1 MKISLLNESGCQLK
15 PFLDFA
21 FCFKKLL
28 YFVSRGLFIQHFKV
42 MALSQTK
49 FFIMMAKKSTAPFR
63 QYIGEK
69 KKPQSTKYW
78 MPRVQND
85 WIKDNHCLQLV
96 LHKVLRITSECHIN
110 LGVDSGIH
118 QGPNMYHFVPQCP
131 FGFHQVQYFV
141 FFRELL
147 QSRPQVIQIFLFC
160 IFLFV
165 FLFLKNMERTAFRSR
180 TNNKTKW
187 AKELETKRFSNCI
200 NNDEKNKM
208 PKSFLISSERTCL
221 KVVLQGRWNKCW
233 LEKIIGGG
241 KKIFQRI
248 LVT

>member
-141 FFRELL
+141 FFHELL
-147 QSRPQVIQIFLFC
+147 LLVRVTPSSHTNFFILYFSFCLSFFKEHGKDRLPQSYKQQ
-160 IFLFV
+160 
-165 FLFLKNMERTAFRSR
+165 
-180 TNNKTKW
+180 
-187 AKELETKRFSNCI
+187 
-200 NNDEKNKM
+200 DKM
-208 PKSFLISSERTCL
+208 
-221 KVVLQGRWNKCW
+221 G
-233 LEKIIGGG
+233 
-241 KKIFQRI
+241 QRI
-248 LVT
+248 GDEEILKLHQQ